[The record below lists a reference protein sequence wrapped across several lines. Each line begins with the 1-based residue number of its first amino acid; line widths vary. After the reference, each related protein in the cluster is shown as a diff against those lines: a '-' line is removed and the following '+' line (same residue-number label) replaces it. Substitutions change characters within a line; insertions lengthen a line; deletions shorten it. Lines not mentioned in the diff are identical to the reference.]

1 MKNNR
6 RNFIRTTTLA
16 GIGVSL
22 AGNIPIHANS
32 KGGPKGRIGII
43 GLDTSH
49 VTAFTKAINA
59 AQRPEFEG
67 FAVVAAYPTKG
78 SADMPVS
85 IDRLEGFTAEIKA
98 MGVEIVHS
106 IEELLDKV
114 DFILLES
121 VDGRRHLDEALPV
134 LKAGK
139 PMFIDKPI
147 SNSLEGAIALFEA
160 SKKYKSPIFSAS
172 STRFAP
178 ESVAIIEGK
187 EGIGKVMGA
196 HTYGPAGRQIGHL
209 DMAYY
214 GIHGIEALF
223 TLMGTGCK
231 EVTRLDTPIAT
242 VITGVWNDGRIGIF
256 TATPEGG
263 KAVFGGMVHGS
274 LGAAEKIKI
283 LDGYEPLIVEI
294 INFFRTGIEPIGNA
308 ETLEIFAFMAAA
320 DESKLRGGKPVGLE
334 EMVRKAEKKL
344 KH

>member
-6 RNFIRTTTLA
+6 RNFIRSTTLA
-16 GIGVSL
+16 GIGIGL
-22 AGNIPIHANS
+22 AGNISMYANS
-32 KGGPKGRIGII
+32 KGRPKGRIGII

-49 VTAFTKAINA
+49 VTAFTKTIND
-59 AQRPEFEG
+59 AQRAEFEG

-78 SADMPVS
+78 SADMPAS
-85 IDRLEGFTAEIKA
+85 IDRLDRFTAEIRA

-147 SNSLEGAIALFEA
+147 SNSLEGTIALFEA
-160 SKKYKSPIFSAS
+160 SQKYKSPIFSAS

-178 ESVAIIEGK
+178 ESVAIMKGK
-187 EGIGKVMGA
+187 EGVGRVLGA
-196 HTYGPAGRQIGHL
+196 HTYGPAGKQIGHL

-231 EVTRLDTPIAT
+231 EVTRLDTPTST
-242 VITGVWNDGRIGIF
+242 VITGVWNDGRIGVF

-263 KAVFGGMVHGS
+263 KATFGGTAHGS
-274 LGAAEKIKI
+274 QGVAENIKI
-283 LDGYEPLIVEI
+283 LDGYEPLIIEI
-294 INFFRTGIEPIGNA
+294 IDFFRTGLAPVSQA
-308 ETLEIFAFMAAA
+308 ETLEIFSFMAAA
-320 DESKLRGGKPVGLE
+320 DESKRKGGKPVAL
-334 EMVRKAEKKL
+334 
-344 KH
+344 

>member
-6 RNFIRTTTLA
+6 RNFIRSTTLA
-16 GIGVSL
+16 GIGMGL
-22 AGNIPIHANS
+22 AGNISMYANS
-32 KGGPKGRIGII
+32 KSSPKGKIGII

-49 VTAFTKAINA
+49 VTAFTKAINDT
-59 AQRPEFEG
+59 QRTEFEG
-67 FAVVAAYPTKG
+67 FSVVAAYPTKG
-78 SADMPVS
+78 SADMPAS
-85 IDRLEGFTAEIKA
+85 IDRLDRFTAEIKA

-106 IEELLDKV
+106 IENLLAKV

-139 PMFIDKPI
+139 PMFIDKPL

-160 SKKYKSPIFSAS
+160 SKKYKSPMFSAS
-172 STRFAP
+172 STRFSP
-178 ESVAIIEGK
+178 ESVAIMKGK
-187 EGIGKVMGA
+187 EGVGKVLGA
-196 HTYGPAGRQIGHL
+196 HTYGPAGREIGHL

-231 EVTRLDTPIAT
+231 EVTRLDTPIST
-242 VITGVWNDGRIGIF
+242 VITGVWDDGRIGVF

-263 KAVFGGMVHGS
+263 KASFGGTVHGNQ
-274 LGAAEKIKI
+274 GVAERIKI
-283 LDGYEPLIVEI
+283 LDGYDPLIVEI
-294 INFFRTGIEPIGNA
+294 INFFRTGIAPVSNA

-320 DESKLRGGKPVGLE
+320 DESKLRGGKPIKLE
-334 EMVRKAEKKL
+334 EIMHKADKILQE
-344 KH
+344 